1 MLVREQSKYWWV
13 ILLVGIGWL
22 VIAWLVL
29 RADIT
34 SLVTVGFLLGGLF
47 LAAGVNELAVAT
59 MVGGGWKVLHY
70 VIAVVF
76 LLGGMWAFIRP
87 INTFFALASVLGL
100 VLLLQG
106 AFEIVRG
113 ISSRAENPYWWL
125 GLVSG
130 VLLVLLAF
138 WVSASDRVFQLQ
150 ARAYLVLFWVGLMA
164 LIRGVT
170 SRASRSWSGM
180 PADPWGRQPEPRA
193 GLSASDRAVLHLAG
207 SSACRNS

>member
-1 MLVREQSKYWWV
+1 VFEGNMLVRERSKYWWV
-13 ILLVGIGWL
+13 VLLLGIGWL
-22 VIAWLVL
+22 MVAWLVL

-34 SLVTVGFLLGGLF
+34 SLATVGYLLGGLF
-47 LAAGVNELAVAT
+47 IAAGVNELALGS

-70 VIAVVF
+70 SIAVIF
-76 LLGGMWAFIRP
+76 LLGGLWAFIRP
-87 INTFFALASVLGL
+87 INTFFALVSVLGL

-113 ISSRAENPYWWL
+113 ISSRDENPYWWL

-138 WVSASDRVFQLQ
+138 WVSASDRVFELQ
-150 ARAYLVLFWVGLMA
+150 ARTYLILFWVGLMA

-170 SRASRSWSGM
+170 SIVLAFMIRHAGRSV
-180 PADPWGRQPEPRA
+180 AA
-193 GLSASDRAVLHLAG
+193 A
-207 SSACRNS
+207 

>member
-1 MLVREQSKYWWV
+1 MFEGNMLSRERSKYWWV
-13 ILLVGIGWL
+13 ILLLGISWL

-34 SLVTVGFLLGGLF
+34 SLATVGFVLGGLF
-47 LAAGVNELAVAT
+47 IIAGVNELGVGS

-70 VIAVVF
+70 IIAVIL
-76 LLGGMWAFIRP
+76 LLGGLWAFIRP
-87 INTFFALASVLGL
+87 INTFFALVSVLGL
-100 VLLLQG
+100 VLVLQG

-113 ISSRAENPYWWL
+113 ISSRGDNPYWWL

-150 ARAYLVLFWVGLMA
+150 ARTYLILFWVGLMA
-164 LIRGVT
+164 LIRGFT
-170 SRASRSWSGM
+170 SIVLAFMIRHAGRSV
-180 PADPWGRQPEPRA
+180 AA
-193 GLSASDRAVLHLAG
+193 A
-207 SSACRNS
+207 